1 MKVVIQVDE
10 QGNYSVG
17 QEDDSDEGM
26 ETMQEDQAEFTP
38 AKNIDDALAQAKQ
51 LLMQSAGKEQMAMR
65 DEVAG
70 QVFGGGGKMKMQG
83 MY

>member
-38 AKNIDDALAQAKQ
+38 AKDRK
-51 LLMQSAGKEQMAMR
+51 S
-65 DEVAG
+65 V
-70 QVFGGGGKMKMQG
+70 V
-83 MY
+83 